1 MDERII
7 NAIKNNDITE
17 LKAHSLAEVGFDS
30 VVCDALRVIGIVSLA
45 ELVNCN
51 NMQQLITVVD
61 GFSAENKKSFYS
73 ICRKA
78 NIRISEEMRNV
89 PRIDPNGEKKKFV
102 NGEMLYKYIS
112 SVTERNSI
120 AWVKAIK
127 GTKNAIALNF
137 LKTLFGKTPSK
148 EDIKSLRCYYSTI
161 RGQAFNDYCLSEFG
175 DFGIDLQ
182 FKHSSLLLLH
192 ISIAYEAS
200 AELEADEFI
209 VYQLYDE
216 KSEINTFKGLF
227 AIKNGESSIEVI
239 IRKNHLFFNNLF
251 NYEDTNRARLTA
263 NITRLSSYVARQK
276 HYLYILEKGNANS
289 QEVAKAK
296 EQIEL
301 FIQLRDKIAPNILL
315 RKTEED
321 LLILKEI
328 ENALDRHITAR
339 DAIEELDFTV
349 RPHNCLKRAG
359 INTIADL
366 QAKTEEDLK
375 KVRNLGRRSFEE
387 VLAVMFANGFRIKD
401 DPEEPVEYKFSS
413 RVAETNIRNYVL
425 DSDGYLVDFFVI
437 SNANATDTTGSNEA
451 SCDSSVLTTE
461 DLIEKLDM
469 SVRAFNCL
477 KRRGIDR
484 IRKLVELTY
493 EDLIRTRNLG
503 IRNVVEVI
511 VLLFDNG
518 FRFKDCP
525 AELYPSIEAYL
536 LDKVSGGK
544 DRILEVFPDGIISV
558 GSIQNRKLN
567 FENIELHNPD
577 ELQSLAEELNKKS
590 EELVNR
596 EAELAIRE
604 KELAEKEEHLKQ
616 LEDKLVEDVIKRLKN
631 S

>member
-1 MDERII
+1 MDEKII
-7 NAIKNNDITE
+7 AAIKNNDVAE
-17 LKAHSLAEVGFDS
+17 LKAHSLVEIGFDS
-30 VVCDALRVIGIVSLA
+30 AICDALRVIGIITLA
-45 ELVNCN
+45 DLVNCD
-51 NMQQLITVVD
+51 NMQQLVTVVNTLPT
-61 GFSAENKKSFYS
+61 ENKKAFYGV
-73 ICRKA
+73 CRIA
-78 NIRISEEMRNV
+78 NIRISEEMRNTY
-89 PRIDPNGEKKKFV
+89 RIEPNDAKKQFV
-102 NGEMLYKYIS
+102 NCEMLYKYIT
-112 SVTERNSI
+112 SVTEKRSI

-127 GTKNAIALNF
+127 GTEKAIALSF
-137 LKTLFGKTPSK
+137 LKALFGKTPSK
-148 EDIKSLRCYYSTI
+148 EEIKSLRCYYSAV

-175 DFGIDLQ
+175 NFGIDLQ
-182 FKHSSLLLLH
+182 FKHSSLLLLY
-192 ISIAYEAS
+192 ITIAYEAS
-200 AELEADEFI
+200 TELEADEFV

-216 KSEINTFKGLF
+216 KSEINPFRGLF
-227 AIKNGESSIEVI
+227 AIKNGESSIEVT

-251 NYEDTNRARLTA
+251 NYEDTNKLRLTA

-276 HYLYILEKGNANS
+276 HYLYILEKGNAYS
-289 QEVAKAK
+289 QQVAKAK
-296 EQIEL
+296 EKIEL

-349 RPHNCLKRAG
+349 RTHNCLKRAG

-425 DSDGYLVDFFVI
+425 DSDGHLVDFFMI
-437 SNANATDTTGSNEA
+437 SNSNTADTTDSNEA
-451 SCDSSVLTTE
+451 SCNSSVLTTE
-461 DLIEKLDM
+461 DIIEKLNM

-484 IRKLVELTY
+484 IGELMELTY

-525 AELYPSIEAYL
+525 AEQYPYIEAYL
-536 LDKVSGGK
+536 IDKVSGGK
-544 DRILEVFPDGIISV
+544 DRILEVFPDGIISM
-558 GSIQNRKLN
+558 GSIQARKLN

-577 ELQSLAEELNKKS
+577 KLQSLAEELNKKS

-596 EAELAIRE
+596 EAELAKRE